1 MLAARKAVDQELSKE
16 KILETAR
23 DLFVSEG
30 YQHVTMRQ
38 IAKSLGY
45 SHGALYYHFK
55 NKAELFYSL
64 VEKDF
69 GLLNEKL
76 DEFLK
81 EDTDVETKLKRIL
94 LGYIEF
100 GIRHPNH
107 YQIMFLI
114 QEDDRQS
121 VLQRE
126 PNLTY
131 EKFASAL
138 YTLCGNKV
146 TPMVI
151 WSLFLSLHGF
161 VAHYCKHPEQTF
173 EDVKRMAE
181 SHVQFL
187 LKRLL

>member
-1 MLAARKAVDQELSKE
+1 MAARKAVDQELTRE
-16 KILETAR
+16 VILETAR
-23 DLFVSEG
+23 DLFVAQG

-38 IAKSLGY
+38 IAKALGY

-55 NKAELFYSL
+55 NKAELFYKL

-76 DEFLK
+76 DEILK
-81 EDTDVETKLKRIL
+81 EDTDAGSKMKKIL

-100 GIRHPNH
+100 GVKHPNH
-107 YQIMFLI
+107 YRIMFLI
-114 QEDDRQS
+114 QDDDRQS
-121 VLQRE
+121 HLQQE

-138 YTLCGNKV
+138 HTLCGNKV
-146 TPMVI
+146 TPTIV

-161 VAHYCKHPEQTF
+161 VAHYCGHPEETY
-173 EDVKRMAE
+173 EDVKRLAE
-181 SHVQFL
+181 SHVEFL
-187 LKRLL
+187 IKGL